1 MQINISDE
9 QYFALRELCR
19 ARDEFRK
26 ETGQE
31 PYWDVERL
39 AEQAIERHIE
49 YLSRNSMYGNELSK
63 VRQQRKEEEAAYRR
77 LGRA

>member
-9 QYFALRELCR
+9 QYFALREMCR

-26 ETGQE
+26 ETGQK
-31 PYWDVERL
+31 PYWDVEKL
-39 AEQAIERHIE
+39 VEQAIDRHLE

-63 VRQQRKEEEAAYRR
+63 VRWQKKQEEKEYRR
-77 LGRA
+77 ELLR